1 MLYFDWLTHQHFGSI
16 RQQIWAFLHFP
27 FHLSL
32 VLFME
37 GTAQFII
44 WRKLTEIMGFVRDA
58 FVSAL
63 NVVNS
68 DPSASWDDLVQTM
81 NDTTAAVFESYP
93 PIYAKTYN
101 EVDEALHILANATA
115 DDGSAVMTGIETLI
129 GSIQN
134 SLFETYG
141 IVAPKEKNYDYNTS
155 TTDSV
160 MNELYKKAYVIGL
173 VVSIHLSPFHPVIPT
188 APNTN
193 TSAQ

>member
-44 WRKLTEIMGFVRDA
+44 WRKLTEILGFVTDK
-58 FVSAL
+58 FVTAL

-68 DPSASWDDLVQTM
+68 DPSASCDYLVQTI

-93 PIYAKTYN
+93 PIYVKTYN
-101 EVDEALHILANATA
+101 EVDEAL
-115 DDGSAVMTGIETLI
+115 
-129 GSIQN
+129 
-134 SLFETYG
+134 
-141 IVAPKEKNYDYNTS
+141 
-155 TTDSV
+155 
-160 MNELYKKAYVIGL
+160 
-173 VVSIHLSPFHPVIPT
+173 
-188 APNTN
+188 
-193 TSAQ
+193 

>member
-1 MLYFDWLTHQHFGSI
+1 MLYFDWLTHQHFGSV

-44 WRKLTEIMGFVRDA
+44 WRKLTEIIGVVTDA
-58 FVSAL
+58 FVGAL

-68 DPSASWDDLVQTM
+68 DPSASWGDLVQTL

-93 PIYAKTYN
+93 PIYAKTYY
-101 EVDEALHILANATA
+101 EVDDALHVLANATA
-115 DDGSAVMTGIETLI
+115 DDNSVVMTGIETLI

-141 IVAPKEKNYDYNTS
+141 IVAPKEKSYDYSIS

-160 MNELYKKAYVIGL
+160 MNELYKKAYVIAL
-173 VVSIHLSPFHPVIPT
+173 VVSRNLQLFHPVFHT
-188 APNTN
+188 AHVTN
-193 TSAQ
+193 TSAR